1 VLSLCY
7 VYPDEKSIDGPLSIN
22 ISNMRMGMTD
32 FGEGRKPCWVTLD
45 CPKYVYPDCLA
56 YQCPEKPC
64 WENEYTQ
71 NEVLLDIKRECRY
84 CKVFKIYNNDQG

>member
-1 VLSLCY
+1 MGCDLIIS
-7 VYPDEKSIDGPLSIN
+7 GTLSIN
-22 ISNMRMGMTD
+22 ISNMRMGMAD
-32 FGEGRKPCWVTLD
+32 FGEGRKPCWVILD
-45 CPKYVYPDCLA
+45 CPKYVYPDCLV

-71 NEVLLDIKRECRY
+71 DEVLLGIKRECKY